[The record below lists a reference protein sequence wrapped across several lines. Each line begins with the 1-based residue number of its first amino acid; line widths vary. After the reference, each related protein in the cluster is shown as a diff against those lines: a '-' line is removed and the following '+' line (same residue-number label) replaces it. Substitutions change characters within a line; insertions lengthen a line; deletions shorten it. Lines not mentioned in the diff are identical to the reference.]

1 PINTLRPA
9 VQEAA
14 PAPSVSRSR
23 PRLCLPP
30 LPLPLPPP
38 PPPPPPPLPAARA
51 SSRQHAARLQA
62 RGLGVRQDE
71 GLPALAGP
79 GEAAGEMGEGGGGG
93 SPGSYGTGPTV
104 PFSRAFL
111 GPKDLFPYDKCKD
124 KYGKPNKR
132 KGFNEGLW
140 EIQNNPHASYSAP
153 LVSTWG
159 SGHPHGP
166 VSSSDSEAP
175 EADPA
180 GGSEDDEDRGV
191 MAVTAVT
198 AAAASDRME
207 SDSDS
212 DKSSDNSGLKRK
224 ASALKM
230 SVSKRVRKAPSD
242 LEPASVSPSE
252 EENSESSSESEKTS
266 DQDFT
271 PEKKAVVRAPRR
283 GPLVGRKK
291 KKAPSASDSDSK
303 AESDG
308 VKGEPVAVARSASSS
323 SSSSSS
329 SSDSD
334 TDVSVKKPPRGR
346 KPAEKPPPKP
356 RGRKPKPERPPSTSS
371 SDSDS
376 DEVDRISEWKR
387 RDEERRRELEARRRR
402 EQEEEL
408 RRLREQEKEEKERR
422 RERAERG
429 DAPQGGSGASSGD
442 ELRDEEE
449 PVKKRGRKGRGRGP
463 QSTSD
468 SEPEAELER
477 EGKKSAKKLQSQS
490 TEPVRR
496 PSQKEKRGRP
506 EEKPRARQ
514 VKVERTR
521 KRSEGFQPDRKMDK
535 KKEPSVEEKLQ
546 KLHSEI
552 KFALKVDNPVSRG
565 FPTRSCL
572 ALPWKPGKAMP
583 SAVYR
588 SEAGAAVPV
597 LGLRLRA
604 PGLPEGR
611 RLVSSPGG
619 FWEAHEAP
627 LCLSLV
633 TVPQKESFVAS
644 FALSGPLGPL
654 SWVLSAL
661 LAPTLQDVK
670 RCLNALEEL
679 GTLQVTSQ
687 ILQKNTDVVAT
698 LKKIRRYKANKEVME
713 KAAEV
718 YTRLKSRVL
727 GPKTE
732 AVQKANRAGVEKEK
746 AEAVKTEE
754 TLAGEETSVEKAGDE
769 ANADLSAPVNGE
781 ATSQKGEEPEDK
793 EQEEGQTSEEGP
805 RCGSSEDLPHNDS
818 AREDPDLDGPGSDQR
833 ERERARMDSE
843 SLDEEDS

>member
-1 PINTLRPA
+1 MPHAFKPGDLVFAKMKGYPHWPA
-9 VQEAA
+9 RIDDIADGAVK
-14 PAPSVSRSR
+14 
-23 PRLCLPP
+23 
-30 LPLPLPPP
+30 PPP
-38 PPPPPPPLPAARA
+38 NKYPIFFF
-51 SSRQHAARLQA
+51 
-62 RGLGVRQDE
+62 
-71 GLPALAGP
+71 
-79 GEAAGEMGEGGGGG
+79 
-93 SPGSYGTGPTV
+93 GTHET
-104 PFSRAFL
+104 AFL

-153 LVSTWG
+153 L
-159 SGHPHGP
+159 P

-224 ASALKM
+224 AVALKM
-230 SVSKRVRKAPSD
+230 SVSKRARKASSD
-242 LEPASVSPSE
+242 LDQASMSPSE

-283 GPLVGRKK
+283 GPLPGRKK

-308 VKGEPVAVARSASSS
+308 AKAEPVAVARSASSS
-323 SSSSSS
+323 SCSS
-329 SSDSD
+329 SSDS
-334 TDVSVKKPPRGR
+334 DVSVKKPPRGR

-356 RGRKPKPERPPSTSS
+356 RGRKPKPERPPTTSS

-408 RRLREQEKEEKERR
+408 RRLREREKEEKERR
-422 RERAERG
+422 RGRERG
-429 DAPQGGSGASSGD
+429 EAARAGSAGSSGD
-442 ELRDEEE
+442 ELKDDDE

-463 QSTSD
+463 QSSSD
-468 SEPEAELER
+468 SEPEAELDR
-477 EGKKSAKKLQSQS
+477 EVKKSAKKFHLQS
-490 TEPVRR
+490 TEPTRR

-506 EEKPRARQ
+506 EEKPRTSGHGSPHRPPALSGDTGQGPSKGTTLPRPA
-514 VKVERTR
+514 KVERTR
-521 KRSEGFQPDRKMDK
+521 KRSEGFPPDRKVEK

-552 KFALKVDNPVSRG
+552 KFALKVDNP
-565 FPTRSCL
+565 
-572 ALPWKPGKAMP
+572 
-583 SAVYR
+583 
-588 SEAGAAVPV
+588 
-597 LGLRLRA
+597 
-604 PGLPEGR
+604 
-611 RLVSSPGG
+611 
-619 FWEAHEAP
+619 
-627 LCLSLV
+627 
-633 TVPQKESFVAS
+633 
-644 FALSGPLGPL
+644 
-654 SWVLSAL
+654 
-661 LAPTLQDVK
+661 DVK

-727 GPKTE
+727 GPKIE
-732 AVQKANRAGVEKEK
+732 AIQKATRTGPEK
-746 AEAVKTEE
+746 AEEM
-754 TLAGEETSVEKAGDE
+754 LAGEEAPAERAEDE
-769 ANADLSAPVNGE
+769 ASADLSAPVNGE
-781 ATSQKGEEPEDK
+781 ATSQKGESMEDK
-793 EQEEGQTSEEGP
+793 EPEEGQNSEEGP
-805 RCGSSEDLPHNDS
+805 GGGSSEDPLHND
-818 AREDPDLDGPGSDQR
+818 AREGPDLDGPGKERQ
-833 ERERARMDSE
+833 ERERLRVDSE
-843 SLDEEDS
+843 SLDDEDS